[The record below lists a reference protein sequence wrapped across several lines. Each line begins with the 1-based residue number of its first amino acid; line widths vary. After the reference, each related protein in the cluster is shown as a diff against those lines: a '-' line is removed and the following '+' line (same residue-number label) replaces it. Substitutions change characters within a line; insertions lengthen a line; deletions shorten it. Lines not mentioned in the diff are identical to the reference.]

1 MPKAPRDIETLITN
15 NLLKLK
21 TLQNS
26 PSPSTEP
33 QVGKIPISQL
43 VLEEM
48 HARAQPGAGEAGER
62 RQVRAGPG
70 AEGGRADSR
79 DGAAAEEGGGQA
91 EPSTKRAAPPVP
103 PAPKRA
109 AKSPAQP
116 RPPQP
121 PIYSQ
126 INVGCCRRG
135 EEAGAAAAL
144 PTAAAAG
151 LTRRRRTTSERSRSW
166 PTCTAGRALA
176 HHLHPYDTPGRE
188 GRKRGDP
195 DQRGPRDLVQGRRRR
210 PDPQPDLRL

>member
-151 LTRRRRTTSERSRSW
+151 LTRRRRTTSGRSRS
-166 PTCTAGRALA
+166 
-176 HHLHPYDTPGRE
+176 
-188 GRKRGDP
+188 
-195 DQRGPRDLVQGRRRR
+195 
-210 PDPQPDLRL
+210 